1 MEVQGIGSYML
12 LHTSLQGLH
21 VHASIDCL
29 SSICRLTRVQSDH
42 CRQTQARCS
51 SSTRISAM
59 WIQMQAQLTVTIVCD
74 MHVSH
79 AAHYYF
85 YLGPCRWTP
94 QSLEKLD
101 KAQQAAD
108 AADSQL
114 HIHVLPNAG
123 HWVHVDNPHGLL
135 DMMLPSFINPAK

>member
-1 MEVQGIGSYML
+1 MW
-12 LHTSLQGLH
+12 
-21 VHASIDCL
+21 
-29 SSICRLTRVQSDH
+29 
-42 CRQTQARCS
+42 RQTQAH
-51 SSTRISAM
+51 
-59 WIQMQAQLTVTIVCD
+59 LTVTVVCVT
-74 MHVSH
+74 HVIQ
-79 AAHYYF
+79 AAHHHF
-85 YLGPCRWTP
+85 YLVACRWTP

-135 DMMLPSFINPAK
+135 DMMLPSFIDPAT